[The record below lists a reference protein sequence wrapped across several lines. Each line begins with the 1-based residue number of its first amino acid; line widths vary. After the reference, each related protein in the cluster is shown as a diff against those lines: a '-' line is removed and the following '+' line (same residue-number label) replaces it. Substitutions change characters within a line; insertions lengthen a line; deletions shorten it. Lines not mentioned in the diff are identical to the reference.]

1 MFIRKWVTV
10 SNFFCIS
17 FLLSIF
23 SVYGVASA
31 QSKFGSERQFKL
43 DQSCNATRSIRK
55 KTDPTLLKAG
65 EIVSATGVNKDPGAT
80 HVYVRVD
87 GRMKWVALECGQF
100 TDGKLISK
108 GSGTRGGKQACLP
121 FFDDKD
127 NPEKLKTGV
136 ADITPKAPV
145 LNAFDKDIA
154 NVCGAAGK
162 VVSRQEFQAVLRK
175 NMDVL
180 KRIQAFTGGK
190 VFAKRPAPATL
201 DAYLDD
207 LTDAW
212 FKIKAFD
219 HIFCGEPKKKLRGN
233 NIGGLHFHGRYL
245 MLQESGEACRL
256 PNYRRNEVMEGV
268 IYTMGVT
275 MKNANGRFVK
285 HQIKGYGLTL
295 SAEDLF
301 KVITLAFQQNPTNS
315 NKSRA
320 CILSVKDDGHAF
332 ETVFVRRSS
341 GIRTFYPDA
350 TPSRRDRSCQSV
362 IEVK

>member
-1 MFIRKWVTV
+1 MFIRKWVTM
-10 SNFFCIS
+10 SNVFCIS
-17 FLLSIF
+17 FVISILALTNI
-23 SVYGVASA
+23 SSA

-43 DQSCNATRSIRK
+43 DKSCDATRSIRK
-55 KTDPTLLKAG
+55 KTDPTTLKTG
-65 EIVSATGVNKDPGAT
+65 EVVTATAFNKDPGAS
-80 HVYVRVD
+80 HVYARVD
-87 GRMKWVALECGQF
+87 GRMKWVALDCGHF
-100 TDGKLISK
+100 TDGVQPSRDKV
-108 GSGTRGGKQACLP
+108 TGKSPQSCLP

-136 ADITPKAPV
+136 ADITPKPPV
-145 LNAFDKDIA
+145 LNAFDKEIA

-175 NMDVL
+175 NKDVL

-245 MLQESGEACRL
+245 MLQKSGEACRL

-285 HQIKGYGLTL
+285 HETKGYGLTL